1 MGVTHHS
8 IVYKQFFILLSSHM
22 ATPPNWISKLQAR
35 WGVSSIWQVL
45 IILLVFALTGFSIL
59 YLKKLLLNL
68 LGMTPETAWYY
79 RWAVTIFIILPLYQV
94 VLLFYG
100 TLLGQ
105 FRFFWEFEKRMF
117 SRMAFWKKSK
127 KENN

>member
-1 MGVTHHS
+1 
-8 IVYKQFFILLSSHM
+8 M
-22 ATPPNWISKLQAR
+22 ANPPNWISKLQAR

-45 IILLVFALTGFSIL
+45 VILLVFALTGFSIL
-59 YLKKLLLNL
+59 YLKRLLLNL
-68 LGMTPETAWYY
+68 LDMTPETAWYY
-79 RWAVTIFIILPLYQV
+79 RWSVTIFIILPLYQV

-127 KENN
+127 QEDN